1 MKKVSFVGVLIG
13 VLFSS
18 LSLFG
23 QAPDTRVENTNI
35 VSINTKST
43 SEVPDFLKNLDTPK
57 IIKNNVRVNN
67 LMITKTE
74 IDAKNQI
81 IVEGTVEI
89 RNYADTP
96 TSRLYMASYLGIK

>member
-43 SEVPDFLKNLDTPK
+43 SEVPDFLKNLDIPK

>member
-1 MKKVSFVGVLIG
+1 VFIG

-23 QAPDTRVENTNI
+23 QAPDAIVANTD
-35 VSINTKST
+35 ST
-43 SEVPDFLKNLDTPK
+43 SIKTESVSQVPDFLKNLDTPK

-67 LMITKTE
+67 MIITKTE

>member
-1 MKKVSFVGVLIG
+1 
-13 VLFSS
+13 
-18 LSLFG
+18 
-23 QAPDTRVENTNI
+23 
-35 VSINTKST
+35 
-43 SEVPDFLKNLDTPK
+43 VPDFLKNLDTPK

-67 LMITKTE
+67 MIITKTE